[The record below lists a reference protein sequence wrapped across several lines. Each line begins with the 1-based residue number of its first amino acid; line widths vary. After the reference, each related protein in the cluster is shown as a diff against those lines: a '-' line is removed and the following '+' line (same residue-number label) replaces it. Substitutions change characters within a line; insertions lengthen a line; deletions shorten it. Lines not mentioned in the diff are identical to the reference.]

1 MKPARA
7 IRRISTL
14 LFLAACVIA
23 APLSPAT
30 AEAPRAAQAAPP
42 RQDPTPAEVPIP
54 GQARKIEFPDG
65 TVNIALLGVDKRP
78 DKSFNNTDV
87 IIIASIN
94 TNIPAVTLLSIP
106 RDTPAYIPGVG
117 VRKINTAYAAGG
129 ADLFK
134 QTILYNYGIE
144 VVSYALVN
152 FTGVVHAV
160 DTLGGVDVIATCPLQ
175 HIFPR
180 DPYYMGD
187 PYIVRQQ
194 WTDSFT
200 GEVWPVGSK
209 VPRTEINLSKP
220 GVYTL
225 DGLQSLAYVRARKG
239 IPGGDVDRGRRE
251 QRLVRAMLQ
260 KAKQT
265 GSISKL
271 TELYTKLKTDV
282 ETDMTLETILR
293 FAVMADNLG
302 DTLVRSRYLVGYD
315 ANGAALPDAPNPNI
329 NRQQYIEQAL
339 TVALNQTV
347 NQGPTV
353 ELLNGTNDAGF
364 VAAAADRLKEVGF
377 RVIDVRNA
385 DKPYATSVVID
396 HHESQKSSKPYNALI
411 ERTFD
416 VKTKNIV
423 HQPSAEGPRYTVV
436 VGSDF
441 NTCYFAKTLEA
452 SGSEKIEAST
462 NPEQTARVESL
473 PSTIV
478 VTTTTEVAKP
488 IIAPAV
494 AVTATKLLS
503 NTASSHLAPALSDD
517 NFVPTMNVQQG
528 DLVNVRSGPGIR
540 FRTIGRLTG
549 GQSAQ
554 ILGRSYDGDW
564 LNIQLPKTNRLGWV
578 KAEVVKVVNAPPPPT
593 PEPVQA
599 TAIPVDAAQAT
610 ETPIAPVDEAAAPR
624 PNATE
629 TPIALALVPTSTRPP
644 RDAQPTPDAQPTLP
658 PLPSP
663 TPSAVLSA
671 RVTVPRGDVVN
682 LRSGP
687 GLTFRV
693 IGRLF
698 ALQSAQIIG
707 RSSDGRWWQVR
718 AGRSTA
724 WVAAGIV
731 RTTGDLA
738 LVPVTR

>member
-1 MKPARA
+1 
-7 IRRISTL
+7 
-14 LFLAACVIA
+14 
-23 APLSPAT
+23 
-30 AEAPRAAQAAPP
+30 
-42 RQDPTPAEVPIP
+42 
-54 GQARKIEFPDG
+54 
-65 TVNIALLGVDKRP
+65 
-78 DKSFNNTDV
+78 
-87 IIIASIN
+87 
-94 TNIPAVTLLSIP
+94 
-106 RDTPAYIPGVG
+106 
-117 VRKINTAYAAGG
+117 
-129 ADLFK
+129 
-134 QTILYNYGIE
+134 
-144 VVSYALVN
+144 
-152 FTGVVHAV
+152 
-160 DTLGGVDVIATCPLQ
+160 
-175 HIFPR
+175 
-180 DPYYMGD
+180 MGD
-187 PYIVRQQ
+187 PYVVRQQ
-194 WTDSFT
+194 WTDTFT

-225 DGLQSLAYVRARKG
+225 DGLQSLAFVRARKG

-260 KAKQT
+260 KAKQI

-271 TELYTKLKTDV
+271 TELYSKLKGDV

-377 RVIDVRNA
+377 RVAEVRNA

-423 HQPSAEGPRYTVV
+423 HQPNAEGPRYTVV

-452 SGSEKIEAST
+452 SGSEKIEASVS
-462 NPEQTARVESL
+462 PEQTARVESL

-478 VTTTTEVAKP
+478 VTTTAEVAKP

-494 AVTATKLLS
+494 AVTATNLLS
-503 NTASSHLAPALSDD
+503 KTASSHLAPSLSDD
-517 NFVPTMNVQQG
+517 NFVPTMSVQQG

-549 GQSAQ
+549 GQGAQ

-564 LNIQLPKTNRLGWV
+564 LNIQLPKSNRLGWV
-578 KAEVVKVVNAPPPPT
+578 KAEVVKVINAPPT
-593 PEPVQA
+593 TTVNGIQ
-599 TAIPVDAAQAT
+599 TT
-610 ETPIAPVDEAAAPR
+610 ETPGAPVDEASAPR
-624 PNATE
+624 ATE
-629 TPIALALVPTSTRPP
+629 TPIALAFVPTSTRPP
-644 RDAQPTPDAQPTLP
+644 AGARPTPNAQTTLP

-663 TPSAVLSA
+663 TPAPALSA

-731 RTTGDLA
+731 RATGDVA

>member
-1 MKPARA
+1 MKIAKLL
-7 IRRISTL
+7 RRTPITL
-14 LFLAACVIA
+14 LLAVCIAATPGTPAVASAPA
-23 APLSPAT
+23 APL
-30 AEAPRAAQAAPP
+30 
-42 RQDPTPAEVPIP
+42 RQDPAPTAIPIP
-54 GQARKIEFPDG
+54 GQARRIEFPPG
-65 TVNIALLGVDKRP
+65 TVNIALLGIDKRP

-94 TNIPAVTLLSIP
+94 TEIPAVTLLSIP

-117 VRKINTAYAAGG
+117 VRKVNTAYAAGG

-144 VVSYALVN
+144 VSNYALVN

-160 DTLGGVDVIATCPLQ
+160 DTFGGVDVIATCPLQ
-175 HIFPR
+175 HVFPR

-187 PYIVRQQ
+187 PYIVRAP

-209 VPRTEINLSKP
+209 VPRTDINLPKP

-225 DGLQSLAYVRARKG
+225 DGLQALAYVRARKG

-251 QRLVRAMLQ
+251 QRLVRALLQ
-260 KAKQT
+260 KAKQV
-265 GSISKL
+265 GSLSKL
-271 TELYTKLKTDV
+271 TELYGKLKSDV

-293 FAVMADNLG
+293 FAAMADNLG

-315 ANGAALPDAPNPNI
+315 ANGAALPEAPRPDLS
-329 NRQQYIEQAL
+329 RQQYLEQAL
-339 TVALNQTV
+339 TVALNQSA
-347 NQGPTV
+347 NPGPSV
-353 ELLNGTNDAGF
+353 LLLNGTNDAGF

-377 RVIDVRNA
+377 VVSEVRNA

-396 HHESQKSSKPYNALI
+396 HNKSQKSSRPFNALL
-411 ERTFD
+411 EKTFD
-416 VKTKNIV
+416 IKGGNIV
-423 HQPSAEGPRYTVV
+423 HQPTDAGPRYSIV

-441 NTCYFAKTLEA
+441 NTCYYAKTLQG
-452 SGSEKIEAST
+452 SGSEKIEASS
-462 NPEQTARVESL
+462 NPEETARIDSL
-473 PSTIV
+473 PSTIAI
-478 VTTTTEVAKP
+478 TTTQPVAQP
-488 IIAPAV
+488 IVAPAV
-494 AVTATKLLS
+494 AMTVTELLT
-503 NTASSHLAPALSDD
+503 NTASSRLAPVLSNDA
-517 NFVPTMNVQQG
+517 FTPTMTVQQG

-549 GQSAQ
+549 GQGAQ

-564 LNIQLPKTNRLGWV
+564 LNIQLPKTARLGWV
-578 KAEVVKVVNAPPPPT
+578 KAEVVRVVDSP
-593 PEPVQA
+593 PEP
-599 TAIPVDAAQAT
+599 TAVPTLIPLVTETKIVDTAVGPGTGT
-610 ETPIAPVDEAAAPR
+610 ETPIPVAKVDNKVIP
-624 PNATE
+624 TS
-629 TPIALALVPTSTRPP
+629 TPSNLVPTRE
-644 RDAQPTPDAQPTLP
+644 LP

-663 TPSAVLSA
+663 TPRLAANA

-698 ALQSAQIIG
+698 ARQSAQIIG
-707 RSSDGRWWQVR
+707 RSADGRWWQIR

-724 WVAAGIV
+724 WVSSSIV
-731 RTTGDLA
+731 RVSGD
-738 LVPVTR
+738 VNTIPITR